1 MAREAPR
8 AGVGPLVARV
18 APKLDIIQNGSTDVN
33 VCRAAQS
40 GSVATRSR
48 RAPRSV
54 RLLTREEITALVR
67 ARTGDEPPPD
77 VDVSLFVELSE
88 DLDPDAR
95 RAARTRVSSIAR
107 NARWKLNTGAVQVRG
122 TRLEEL
128 QNVRGVSYIEP
139 GQTLRGPEPAVGGV
153 VKKPDAALR
162 RVSAQARRHGYGRDV
177 LVGIIDVGG
186 FDFAHADFLAEG
198 GKTRWVAIWDQGGTS
213 RPPPAQRDGTRFASL
228 DYGAEILKEHMDRAI
243 AAAPG
248 LHMAAASLEPQSSM
262 VLGSHGTHVASIAAG
277 NLGVAR
283 NAHLAGVLVALRP
296 EDTLVSSSFY
306 DSTRIAHAVD
316 YLMALAAELGGED
329 GPLPLAIN
337 ISLGTNGHAHDTSSA
352 MARWIDNAL
361 ATPGRCVTVAA
372 GNAGQVE
379 PSSPPDGRPLTGR
392 IHAGGTIAATGL
404 RQDLG
409 WVVADGP
416 VADVSENEMEIWYG
430 PQDRISVEVRPPG
443 GAWIGPYA
451 PGEHARNRGARQRDR
466 AEHPQRDLS
475 PRQRR
480 EPDLD
485 RAEPVLRPGPRRR
498 APDRPDRGRRVAGAP
513 HRHRH
518 PRRPLRRLDRARR
531 PAPRRRSGR
540 AQLALPV
547 VLRARQLHRRPHD
560 QLARLRGAD
569 PRGGQRRRRP
579 QCGPRHVEPRPDAR
593 RPLQARRRRRRYG
606 HRRRPRA
613 RRRAAVDRDDRHE
626 HGQPVRLRCRGAD
639 ARDRARP
646 DGGAA
651 PGHRAQHVAPARRPR
666 LHLAQRHRLRRH
678 RRGRVRRGGAPDEA
692 QGLLRVRR
700 RLPAAHVERRAERAD
715 RRRPQ
720 RDLPEGHLAHA
731 PEPRARSISSSSAT
745 STPTTSR
752 GSCG

>member
-1 MAREAPR
+1 
-8 AGVGPLVARV
+8 VGPLVARV

-40 GSVATRSR
+40 GSVATRNR

-107 NARWKLNTGAVQVRG
+107 SARWKLNTGAVQVRG

-139 GQTLRGPEPAVGGV
+139 GQTLRGPEPTVGGT

-162 RVSAQARRHGYGRDV
+162 RVTAQARRHGYGRDV

-186 FDFAHADFLAEG
+186 FDFAHADFLADDR
-198 GKTRWVAIWDQGGTS
+198 KTRWVAIWDQGGTS
-213 RPPPAQRDGTRFASL
+213 RPAPAQRDGTRFASL

-283 NAHLAGVLVALRP
+283 KAHLAGVLVALRP

-329 GPLPLAIN
+329 GPLPVAIN

-361 ATPGRCVTVAA
+361 ATPGRCVIVAA

-409 WVVADGP
+409 WVVAEGP

-430 PQDRISVEVRPPG
+430 PQDRITVEVRPPG

-451 PGEHARNRGARQRDR
+451 PGEQARNLVLDNGTVLSIHNETYHPANGANRISIV
-466 AEHPQRDLS
+466 LS
-475 PRQRR
+475 PFFGPVRGGERQI
-480 EPDLD
+480 
-485 RAEPVLRPGPRRR
+485 GPIAGGEWQVRLTGAVIRDGR
-498 APDRPDRGRRVAGAP
+498 YDAWIERDDPRRVAGPDGRSWRYPSFFAP
-513 HRHRH
+513 GSYTDDRMISSLACAERILAVANVDVGRNMAHVTSSRGPTRDGRFK
-518 PRRPLRRLDRARR
+518 PDVGADGTDIVAARALGGAQPWIEMTGTSMASPYVCGVAALVLAIAPDLTAAQVQGIVRSTSRPLAGHDFTWRNDTGFGVIDATACVEEAAR
-531 PAPRRRSGR
+531 
-540 AQLALPV
+540 
-547 VLRARQLHRRPHD
+547 
-560 QLARLRGAD
+560 
-569 PRGGQRRRRP
+569 
-579 QCGPRHVEPRPDAR
+579 
-593 RPLQARRRRRRYG
+593 
-606 HRRRPRA
+606 
-613 RRRAAVDRDDRHE
+613 
-626 HGQPVRLRCRGAD
+626 
-639 ARDRARP
+639 
-646 DGGAA
+646 
-651 PGHRAQHVAPARRPR
+651 
-666 LHLAQRHRLRRH
+666 
-678 RRGRVRRGGAPDEA
+678 
-692 QGLLRVRR
+692 
-700 RLPAAHVERRAERAD
+700 
-715 RRRPQ
+715 
-720 RDLPEGHLAHA
+720 
-731 PEPRARSISSSSAT
+731 
-745 STPTTSR
+745 
-752 GSCG
+752 